1 MTLYM
6 KQHIFTLGDRFDVWD
21 EAGENRWYVEQEL
34 FTWGKTLHIYDT
46 AEREVAG
53 IRREVFRFLPSY
65 CISIGGE
72 EVAQIEKQFTF
83 FHQSYYV
90 DGPDGT
96 VEGDFFAHDYAIYR
110 GERQIASIHRAWLT
124 WGDCYSIEME
134 DERDELLVLAV
145 VLAIDCVNAQANNS

>member
-6 KQHIFTLGDRFDVWD
+6 KQHIFTIGDRFDVWD

-46 AEREVAG
+46 QEREVAG
-53 IRREVFRFLPSY
+53 IRRELFRFLPSY
-65 CISIGGE
+65 TISIGGD
-72 EVAQIEKQFTF
+72 EVAQIEKQFTL

-90 DGPDGT
+90 DGPDCT
-96 VEGDFFAHDYAIYR
+96 VEGDFFAHDYAIYC

-145 VLAIDCVNAQANNS
+145 VLTIDCVNAQANNS